1 MATLSDVPAPARAL
15 GFAGLIPFVAG
26 GLGAWAFEPTS
37 TWWLYVLNAQVLYG
51 CMILSFLGAVHW
63 GRALAEDTDRP
74 LWGPLGWS
82 VMPSLLAWTAALAAS
97 DLSIAILVIGLLAA
111 YLTDRRAVTLGW
123 FPEWYGVLRRY
134 LSVIAVLA
142 LGASLIRLLAL
153 A

>member
-1 MATLSDVPAPARAL
+1 MATLGDVPAPARAL

-26 GLGAWAFEPTS
+26 ALGAWLLEPP
-37 TWWLYVLNAQVLYG
+37 WRWYALDGQVFYG

-82 VMPSLLAWTAALAAS
+82 VMPPLLAWTAALAKS
-97 DLSIAILVIGLLAA
+97 DLSIVILMVGLLAA
-111 YLTDRRAVTLGW
+111 YLTDRRAVSLGW

-134 LSVIAVLA
+134 LSAIAILC
-142 LGASLIRLLAL
+142 LGASLLRMTSL
-153 A
+153 